1 MAVRDKALIP
11 LSAETIV
18 AAALA
23 IADRDGLD
31 ALSMRSLAR
40 KLQCNPMSLY
50 EHVANKD
57 ALLDLMA
64 DRSMAA
70 LPELDPGGDWR
81 EELSRFFIAFHD
93 LFVKHPAVA
102 HVTVQ
107 RPLAGETAL
116 ARGEPALQ
124 TLLRAGF
131 DDAEAVELFIALA
144 NYTIGASLYELARRG
159 PDQPLAANR
168 FDALQAAEHPTVHRL
183 SRKIAQASGDEQF
196 RRALTHLMQGYEPGR
211 A

>member
-1 MAVRDKALIP
+1 MAVRDKALVP
-11 LSAETIV
+11 LSEDTIV

-31 ALSMRSLAR
+31 ALSMRSLAKR
-40 KLQCNPMSLY
+40 LQCNPMSLY

-70 LPELDPGGDWR
+70 LPELDPQGDWR
-81 EELSRFFIAFHD
+81 EELTRFFVAFHA
-93 LFVKHPAVA
+93 LFVEHPAVA

-107 RPLAGETAL
+107 RPLSGETTL
-116 ARGEPALQ
+116 RRGEPALQ
-124 TLLRAGF
+124 TLLQAGF
-131 DDAEAVELFIALA
+131 GDDEAVELFIALA

-159 PDQPLAANR
+159 PEQPLAAHR
-168 FDALQAAEHPTVHRL
+168 FDALDEGEHPTLHRL
-183 SRKIAQASGDEQF
+183 APKIAQAAGDRQF
-196 RRALTHLMQGYEPGR
+196 RRGLTRLMLGPEPGR
-211 A
+211 S